1 MAGGVLTIPP
11 VDGFL
16 GNLDALYEQADCEGL
31 QWEAF
36 FQRWYAVWGEAPVT
50 VADVVAALN
59 REEAL
64 SEALPDELADA
75 ATAGKSLP
83 RRLGKA
89 LSRRAET
96 RFPGG
101 LVLARAGRGH
111 GDVTL
116 WVVRDAAP

>member
-1 MAGGVLTIPP
+1 M
-11 VDGFL
+11 
-16 GNLDALYEQADCEGL
+16 
-31 QWEAF
+31 
-36 FQRWYAVWGEAPVT
+36 R
-50 VADVVAALN
+50 VADVVAALD

-96 RFPGG
+96 RFPNG

-116 WVVRDAAP
+116 CSAAVTDTDKDHVPFVSLDVLQILHEERLVGMASKVVLA